1 MRVFCILL
9 FIKSRVKGK
18 EAPFSFGGLSFSR
31 VYNLGFYSNLDGFW
45 NLKERER
52 DAFPQAT
59 NLCVSLNFLCRKTT
73 QKSSPTN
80 TKNNGKRRERET
92 FVESYRTLT
101 TKTTTKNNNNG
112 ETDDD
117 CARFGRSS
125 VSRRIGHRRDARFRI
140 LQTTGENAVQKAE
153 LGGGTA
159 VENVVRIRRVLHAL
173 RDRKWSVL
181 LDAVR

>member
-1 MRVFCILL
+1 M
-9 FIKSRVKGK
+9 
-18 EAPFSFGGLSFSR
+18 PFHR
-31 VYNLGFYSNLDGFW
+31 
-45 NLKERER
+45 RH
-52 DAFPQAT
+52 
-59 NLCVSLNFLCRKTT
+59 LCVSLSFLCRKTT

-92 FVESYRTLT
+92 FVESSDF
-101 TKTTTKNNNNG
+101 NNKKNNG

-117 CARFGRSS
+117 CACFGRSS

-159 VENVVRIRRVLHAL
+159 VENVVRIGRVLHAL

>member
-1 MRVFCILL
+1 M
-9 FIKSRVKGK
+9 
-18 EAPFSFGGLSFSR
+18 
-31 VYNLGFYSNLDGFW
+31 FW

-52 DAFPQAT
+52 DAFLEAT
-59 NLCVSLNFLCRKTT
+59 TFVLCLFELPFVER
-73 QKSSPTN
+73 
-80 TKNNGKRRERET
+80 RRESPRRHTPKTLEEERERL
-92 FVESYRTLT
+92 SSNHHRTLT
-101 TKTTTKNNNNG
+101 TTTTTKNNNNG

-159 VENVVRIRRVLHAL
+159 VENVVRIGRVLHAL

>member
-1 MRVFCILL
+1 M
-9 FIKSRVKGK
+9 
-18 EAPFSFGGLSFSR
+18 PFLRRRHLCFVSLSFRLSK
-31 VYNLGFYSNLDGFW
+31 D
-45 NLKERER
+45 
-52 DAFPQAT
+52 DAKVPDDT
-59 NLCVSLNFLCRKTT
+59 H
-73 QKSSPTN
+73 QKLW
-80 TKNNGKRRERET
+80 KRRERET

-101 TKTTTKNNNNG
+101 TKTTKNNNNG

-159 VENVVRIRRVLHAL
+159 VENVVRIGRVLHAL

>member
-1 MRVFCILL
+1 MEV
-9 FIKSRVKGK
+9 
-18 EAPFSFGGLSFSR
+18 SFSR

-59 NLCVSLNFLCRKTT
+59 FVRLFELPSKDDTKVPDKH
-73 QKSSPTN
+73 QK
-80 TKNNGKRRERET
+80 RQEERERET
-92 FVESYRTLT
+92 FVESSDF
-101 TKTTTKNNNNG
+101 NNNNNNKNG

>member
-1 MRVFCILL
+1 MEFKR
-9 FIKSRVKGK
+9 
-18 EAPFSFGGLSFSR
+18 
-31 VYNLGFYSNLDGFW
+31 
-45 NLKERER
+45 ERER
-52 DAFPQAT
+52 CLSTGDKFVRLFELPLSKDDT
-59 NLCVSLNFLCRKTT
+59 KVLSDKH
-73 QKSSPTN
+73 QKQ
-80 TKNNGKRRERET
+80 RQEERERET
-92 FVESYRTLT
+92 FVESSDF
-101 TKTTTKNNNNG
+101 NNNNNNNKNG

>member
-1 MRVFCILL
+1 M
-9 FIKSRVKGK
+9 
-18 EAPFSFGGLSFSR
+18 PFHR
-31 VYNLGFYSNLDGFW
+31 
-45 NLKERER
+45 RH
-52 DAFPQAT
+52 
-59 NLCVSLNFLCRKTT
+59 LCVSLSFRRKTT
-73 QKSSPTN
+73 QKSPTN
-80 TKNNGKRRERET
+80 TKNGKRRERET
-92 FVESYRTLT
+92 FVESSDF
-101 TKTTTKNNNNG
+101 NNNNNNKNG